1 MLSACANVQHF
12 EREFLADPIMQFS
25 ENPLSEA
32 YEERMHRA
40 LAQGLTGVPAGGGRM
55 RLRAVIVKRS
65 IPSPCK
71 GEGYDCMDAGGRA
84 TQEQLPRMGVA

>member
-1 MLSACANVQHF
+1 MVLMLSACANVQHF

-40 LAQGLTGVPAGGGRM
+40 LAQGLPAHRRGVDAVASSDSETEHPFPLQGGRV
-55 RLRAVIVKRS
+55 RLHGCRR
-65 IPSPCK
+65 
-71 GEGYDCMDAGGRA
+71 
-84 TQEQLPRMGVA
+84 